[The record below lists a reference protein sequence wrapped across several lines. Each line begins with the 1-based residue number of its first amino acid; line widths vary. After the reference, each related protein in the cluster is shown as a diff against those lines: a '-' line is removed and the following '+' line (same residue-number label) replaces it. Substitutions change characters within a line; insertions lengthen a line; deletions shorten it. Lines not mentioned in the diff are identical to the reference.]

1 MRASEG
7 SMHQSSPRTSYP
19 VSDARVASAK
29 LAPFAKRVRGTG
41 GICAAASAT
50 RRLVDMYCKEGKEKL
65 PKSWGDS
72 SPADE
77 SNI

>member
-1 MRASEG
+1 
-7 SMHQSSPRTSYP
+7 
-19 VSDARVASAK
+19 